1 MGAPAAATAAEAL
14 RSLPGGVVQALAA
27 RGIAPRDLEDARVLD
42 PRPAQAVLLTGSYAT
57 GEFNPTSDLDLLVLT
72 DGSAPARPPG
82 ATNHPSTFGDSFD
95 TVVGGLV
102 VNTEYVDRSRAD
114 ELSRVDAVAAGA
126 AGPTDGA
133 AAPPDLPNLQP
144 LEVRLVQRLT
154 IGVPLYGGRL
164 VDRLRPRLGEETVR
178 ASAAALNFVMALSL
192 LEDTTVLPSPA
203 RELMCRT
210 AGEALLLSAV
220 NAFGPITYDVKH
232 LCSRAAALAARPG
245 APAVAADHERALFA
259 DRLPHAEALDLL
271 LGHAEDLYALL
282 AGGGAPDAVVPMLR
296 PFRGQWEWAGR
307 TFA

>member
-14 RSLPGGVVQALAA
+14 DSLPGGVVRALAA
-27 RGIAPRDLEDARVLD
+27 RGIAPDDLDAARVLD

-114 ELSRVDAVAAGA
+114 ELSRVVAGA
-126 AGPTDGA
+126 AGAPSGA

-144 LEVRLVQRLT
+144 LEVRLVQRLS
-154 IGVPLYGGRL
+154 IGVPLYGGGL
-164 VDRLRPRLGEETVR
+164 VERLRPGLGEETVR

-203 RELMCRT
+203 RELMCRS
-210 AGEALLLSAV
+210 AGEALLLSAI

-245 APAVAADHERALFA
+245 APAVAADRERALFA
-259 DRLPHAEALDLL
+259 DRLAHTEALDLL
-271 LGHAEDLYALL
+271 LGHAEDLYARL
-282 AGGGAPDAVVPMLR
+282 AGGGAPDAAAPMLR
-296 PFRGQWEWAGR
+296 PFRGQWAWTGR
-307 TFA
+307 AFA

>member
-14 RSLPGGVVQALAA
+14 GSLPDGVVHALAA
-27 RGIAPRDLEDARVLD
+27 RGIAPHDLDAARVLD

-95 TVVGGLV
+95 TAVGGLV
-102 VNTEYVDRSRAD
+102 VNTEYVDRARAD
-114 ELSRVDAVAAGA
+114 ELSRVVAGA
-126 AGPTDGA
+126 AGAPGG

-154 IGVPLYGGRL
+154 IGVPLYGGDL
-164 VDRLRPRLGEETVR
+164 VDRLRPGLGEETVR

-203 RELMCRT
+203 RELMCRST
-210 AGEALLLSAV
+210 GEALLLSAI

-245 APAVAADHERALFA
+245 APTVAADHERALFA
-259 DRLPHAEALDLL
+259 DRLPHTEALDLL
-271 LGHAEDLYALL
+271 LGHAEDLYARL
-282 AGGGAPDAVVPMLR
+282 AGGGAPEAVVPMLQ
-296 PFRGQWEWAGR
+296 PFRGQWAWTGR
-307 TFA
+307 AFA